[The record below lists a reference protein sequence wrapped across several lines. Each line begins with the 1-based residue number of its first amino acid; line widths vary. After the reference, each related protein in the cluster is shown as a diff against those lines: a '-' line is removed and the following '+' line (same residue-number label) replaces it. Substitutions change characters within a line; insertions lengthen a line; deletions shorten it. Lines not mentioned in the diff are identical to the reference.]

1 MTGVKRS
8 LGINL
13 FWVVFSLAVVLES
26 WRLEVG
32 SLHAPGPGFLPFI
45 AAGLLGGLA
54 VIALIQSLGD
64 KKKAE
69 KDGARFGANLIRVI
83 LLTGILIVYIY
94 LLNVLGFLIDTF
106 LLLLCLFRV
115 IEPMAWKTVF
125 LASVITLIVVYL
137 LFDIFLGTP
146 LPKGLLG
153 L

>member
-1 MTGVKRS
+1 MTGLKRP
-8 LGINL
+8 LFINL

-26 WRLEVG
+26 WRLDVG
-32 SLHAPGPGFLPFI
+32 TLHAPGPGFLPFM

-54 VIALIQSLGD
+54 VIALIQSWGLQ
-64 KKKAE
+64 KETE
-69 KDGARFGANLIRVI
+69 KGREGFGGNLLRVI
-83 LLTGILIVYIY
+83 LLTAVLIVYIY

-115 IEPMAWKTVF
+115 MEPLAWKTVF
-125 LASVITLIVVYL
+125 LASLITLVLVYL
-137 LFDIFLGTP
+137 LFNTFLGTP